1 MKLPEKI
8 NQFYT
13 GTSRLQAKDADT
25 LAFELTT
32 RYNELIDY
40 LQERYETPPYK
51 AGSEL
56 VKAFGSKP
64 TDLQGLQKPT
74 NKRNIPNPNEP
85 TGKETEQ
92 DRQIDIT
99 LARANASWWNKKR

>member
-64 TDLQGLQKPT
+64 T
-74 NKRNIPNPNEP
+74 
-85 TGKETEQ
+85 GKETEQ